1 MREDTKD
8 ALKITNQYRAKGG
21 MEYWLKCEGVHL
33 RLLVSPRSNEM
44 DAGEWHVEARA
55 GRSSDDG
62 LVLGEWGPTRI
73 DALLAV
79 GRAWSSKLDSAGL
92 PPFDW
97 DAVAKALQDVKAL

>member
-33 RLLVSPRSNEM
+33 RLLVSPRSNDM
-44 DAGEWHVEARA
+44 DAGDWHVEARA
-55 GRSSDDG
+55 GRTADDAP
-62 LVLGEWGPTRI
+62 VLGEWGATRI
-73 DALLAV
+73 DALRAV
-79 GRAWSSKLDSAGL
+79 GRTWSSSQDRSGL